1 MSCAHYPSTHAS
13 QAMSGAVV
21 TKFQRPIGFPSRMT
35 WCIQPGRPVDA
46 ISSVLLRSGLGIF
59 PIQTRSDVVM
69 SKRPYSELVEFF
81 TTGYPLDVDTCFRTC
96 NLPTCRTLKII
107 SNQGK
112 DIVIDCNTILL
123 LYLSASMRYQNLS
136 SWISL
141 LCMISGCVRMPVP
154 PPTFHTNLTFLSTS
168 SRAMKSSCKW
178 WTRMYF
184 CSLLIQSRYA
194 AYVYAA
200 RQIK

>member
-46 ISSVLLRSGLGIF
+46 ISSVLLRSSLGIF

-107 SNQGK
+107 SNQKGYCYRLQH
-112 DIVIDCNTILL
+112 DFITLPFSLDAVPELVVLNIAAVYDLG
-123 LYLSASMRYQNLS
+123 MRKNP
-136 SWISL
+136 
-141 LCMISGCVRMPVP
+141 R
-154 PPTFHTNLTFLSTS
+154 TS
-168 SRAMKSSCKW
+168 SNVPYESH
-178 WTRMYF
+178 
-184 CSLLIQSRYA
+184 LPVDQLQSDE
-194 AYVYAA
+194 VVL
-200 RQIK
+200 